1 MNNGYTKL
9 KTINIIRSNGEP
21 DTQMQTKWTQKGRLF
36 IHELLERRGIIAL
49 MDLEM
54 EV

>member
-9 KTINIIRSNGEP
+9 NTINIIRSNGEP
-21 DTQMQTKWTQKGRLF
+21 DTQMQTKWSQEGRVF
-36 IHELLERRGIIAL
+36 ILVLLERLGIIAL

-54 EV
+54 EE